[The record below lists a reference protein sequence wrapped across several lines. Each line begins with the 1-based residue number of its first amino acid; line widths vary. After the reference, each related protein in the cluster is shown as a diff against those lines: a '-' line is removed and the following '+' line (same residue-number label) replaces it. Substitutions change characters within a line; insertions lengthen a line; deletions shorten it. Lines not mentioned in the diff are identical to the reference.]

1 MENLFLGK
9 IPDLLT
15 SFEDE
20 ALDKSLA
27 VQTVIL

>member
-9 IPDLLT
+9 MSDLLT

-20 ALDKSLA
+20 ALGNSLA
-27 VQTVIL
+27 VQTGIL

>member
-1 MENLFLGK
+1 MENLFLGQ
-9 IPDLLT
+9 ISGLLT

-20 ALDKSLA
+20 ALDNSLA